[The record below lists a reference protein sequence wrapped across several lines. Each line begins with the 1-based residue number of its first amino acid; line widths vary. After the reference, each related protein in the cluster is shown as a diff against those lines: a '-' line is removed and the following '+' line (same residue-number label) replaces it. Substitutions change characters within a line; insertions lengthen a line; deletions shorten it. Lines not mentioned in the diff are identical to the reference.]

1 MKKTLALVLSLVML
15 AALTADALAEG
26 PKPVACFGFEADEGF
41 VLTAGELA
49 ADEARGQVL
58 KLEGG
63 AKGAS
68 SAKLA
73 TDLFSATDWAQGIT
87 IAFWVKPADAE
98 PGIAPLYSFDI
109 VDSGSEGY
117 IATMDS
123 LEIAINTDG
132 NSGKAPYPR
141 VWADP
146 MDVGPEAQPELKA
159 GEWQHIAVTQAK
171 NGMAIYL
178 NGELFIEPML
188 GPSSANFMLFLDQ
201 IQYCYGLQLGG
212 WNCMWWDDIGSF
224 AGEYDD
230 VYLFNKALTQE
241 EVQTVMNAA
250 FGEL

>member
-1 MKKTLALVLSLVML
+1 MEKTLALVLCL
-15 AALTADALAEG
+15 ALLSALTLSAVAED
-26 PKPVACFGFEADEGF
+26 PKPVAYFGFEEDEGF
-41 VLTAGELA
+41 VITVGKIV
-49 ADEARGQVL
+49 ADEARGKVL

-73 TDLFSATDWAQGIT
+73 TDLFKTTDWAEGIT
-87 IAFWVKPADAE
+87 ITFWVKPANAD

-109 VDSGSEGY
+109 QDSGSEGY

-159 GEWQHIAVTQAK
+159 AEWQHIAVTQAK
-171 NGMAIYL
+171 NGMAIYV
-178 NGELFIEPML
+178 NGELYRTGDLYHITAKIWTRHTGTDL
-188 GPSSANFMLFLDQ
+188 
-201 IQYCYGLQLGG
+201 
-212 WNCMWWDDIGSF
+212 
-224 AGEYDD
+224 
-230 VYLFNKALTQE
+230 
-241 EVQTVMNAA
+241 
-250 FGEL
+250 